1 MLLLYLVE
9 YYEGMLSR
17 FDLFLI
23 RDSIFGFLAGES
35 PFFQQLKLDFALRQS
50 ETINFLFVTIKT
62 LYYNCE

>member
-35 PFFQQLKLDFALRQS
+35 PFFPTA
-50 ETINFLFVTIKT
+50 ETRFCFETK
-62 LYYNCE
+62 